1 MKHKFLLMYSFFV
14 RLIFLWLPDT
24 PMIMRF
30 RGYVYS
36 WGMNKCGHNLQVSST
51 AVLRGIE
58 RISCGN
64 DVYFGPNSY
73 IMARKSIIIGD
84 ETLVAMNVV
93 IVDANHGKEN
103 NSYRFKRGSAKEIN
117 IGRGV
122 WIAANCVVTAGSTIK
137 DGTLIPP
144 CSVV

>member
-103 NSYRFKRGSAKEIN
+103 NSYSK
-117 IGRGV
+117 
-122 WIAANCVVTAGSTIK
+122 
-137 DGTLIPP
+137 
-144 CSVV
+144 